1 MPKRTSKMGQHGD
14 FDGCKDG
21 LGTVVATIK
30 LVNYIPFET
39 IPIEVGKTMSCLPPM
54 TGNGISIPPIKVM
67 TGGWFMTSFYHVLP
81 TKNIQLYVLLGSNYS
96 WFVSHIIEISYQA
109 GCCSCEPYLSS
120 HLPTPPRKKKNV
132 IESWLVSL

>member
-67 TGGWFMTSFYHVLP
+67 TGGWFMTSLPCFTHKKYPVVRSSRFQLQLVRIPYH
-81 TKNIQLYVLLGSNYS
+81 
-96 WFVSHIIEISYQA
+96 
-109 GCCSCEPYLSS
+109 
-120 HLPTPPRKKKNV
+120 
-132 IESWLVSL
+132 